1 MIEKN
6 NALEKVFISPYF
18 TLLSCFLSGLVLN
31 SEILSSTAQP
41 DLADNLDPPVKI
53 VLSVLNVSTV
63 IYKLKQSFRI

>member
-1 MIEKN
+1 M
-6 NALEKVFISPYF
+6 
-18 TLLSCFLSGLVLN
+18 LN

-41 DLADNLDPPVKI
+41 EVADKLDPPVKI